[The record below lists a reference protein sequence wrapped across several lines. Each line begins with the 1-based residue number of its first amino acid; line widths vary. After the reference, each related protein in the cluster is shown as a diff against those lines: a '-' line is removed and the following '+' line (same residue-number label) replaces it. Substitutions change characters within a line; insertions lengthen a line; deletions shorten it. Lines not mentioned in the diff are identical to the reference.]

1 MAFDENLARRIR
13 RLLAGRSDIREQR
26 MFGGLTFMFIGNM
39 CCGVAK
45 DELVA
50 RVGLE
55 RSKQG
60 LKGRHA
66 RTCDITGRPMK
77 GLITVSP
84 EGCKTDEAV
93 AKCVD
98 MAVGFA
104 ASLPPK

>member
-26 MFGGLTFMFIGNM
+26 MFGGLTFMLNGSM

-84 EGCKTDEAV
+84 EGCKTGGS
-93 AKCVD
+93 VD
-98 MAVGFA
+98 MAVEFA
-104 ASLPPK
+104 ASLTPK